1 MKNLYIIK
9 NHHRFTDIYTG
20 QMFFL
25 KGVLTQLY
33 GSQAW
38 VKSTTPK
45 VLLFKVFKGL
55 VSVRL
60 LKVLK
65 VLKGLKVLKVLKLLK
80 VLKGMEHSRMSVSR
94 YVPYFFFGVRKLSG
108 CKVI

>member
-1 MKNLYIIK
+1 
-9 NHHRFTDIYTG
+9 
-20 QMFFL
+20 
-25 KGVLTQLY
+25 
-33 GSQAW
+33 
-38 VKSTTPK
+38 
-45 VLLFKVFKGL
+45 

-65 VLKGLKVLKVLKLLK
+65 VLKGLKVLKLLK

-94 YVPYFFFGVRKLSG
+94 YGSYFFFGVRKLSG

>member
-65 VLKGLKVLKVLKLLK
+65 VLKVLKLLKLLK
-80 VLKGMEHSRMSVSR
+80 VLKGMEHSGMSVSR
-94 YVPYFFFGVRKLSG
+94 YGSYFFFGVRKLSG